1 MIDLKNIKKLTDF
14 LFEIPK
20 DFRADMRVPAR
31 VYATDKMLGQIADDR
46 SLEQLV
52 NVAALP
58 GICKYSLAMPDMHE
72 GYGFPIGG
80 VAAMDADT
88 GVVSPGGVGYDIN
101 CGVRLLRSALFFE
114 DIKDLLRSVAHQ
126 INRDVPSGVGRGGDL
141 EFAPQELDLILNK
154 GARRMLALGYATKR
168 DLEYIEEGG
177 CSRWADAAK
186 VSDRAKRR
194 GHDQIGTLGSG
205 NHFLEI
211 QKVEEIYE
219 PNIAAKLGLKKDQI
233 VVMIHTGSRGLGHQV
248 CADYVKKMIPKLS
261 EWGIELNDKE
271 LAAAPLNSPEGK
283 DYLKAMAAAAN
294 FAWANRQMITHLI
307 RGAWDRI
314 LGSEGLDTGL
324 ELVYDVAHNMAKIEE
339 HEVDGK
345 KIKLCVHRKGATRA
359 FGPGRAELNALHQE
373 TGQPVFIP
381 GTMGTSSYLLV
392 GTDEAMAA
400 TFGTVCHGAG
410 RRMSRKA
417 AKRKATG
424 AEVRKNLEQMGI
436 VVECASSHGLAEEA
450 PDAYKDVD
458 EVVEVV
464 AHAGLGQK
472 VIKLKPLA
480 VIKGG

>member
-1 MIDLKNIKKLTDF
+1 MIDLKNINKLTDF

-20 DFRADMRVPAR
+20 SFREDMRVPAR

-80 VAAMDADT
+80 VAAMDAEA

-101 CGVRLLRSALFFE
+101 CGVRLMKSALFF
-114 DIKDLLRSVAHQ
+114 KDVENMLKPLAHQ

-154 GARRMLALGYATKR
+154 GARRMLELKYANKR

-177 CSRWADAAK
+177 YLKSADAAK

-194 GHDQIGTLGSG
+194 GHDQVGTLGSG

-211 QKVEEIYE
+211 QKVDKIYE
-219 PNIAAKLGLKKDQI
+219 PSIAAKLGLEKDQI

-248 CADYVKKMIPKLS
+248 CTDYVKKMIPKLS

-271 LAAAPLNSPEGK
+271 LASAPLDSPEGK

-294 FAWANRQMITHLI
+294 FAWANRQMITYLI

-314 LGSEGLDTGL
+314 LGPKDLDTGL

-392 GTDEAMAA
+392 GTDEAMAT

-424 AEVRKNLEQMGI
+424 AEVRKKLEQMGI

-450 PDAYKDVD
+450 PFAYKDVD
-458 EVVEVV
+458 EVVQVV
-464 AHAGLGQK
+464 TRAGLARK
-472 VIKLKPLA
+472 VLKLKPLA